1 MKMARK
7 KTCPDMADVR
17 ITVHGQKYSIRCDEG
32 EEARV
37 EELAAY
43 FNTHVERLARELG
56 HVAESRLLILAGI
69 TICEELFAAR
79 AEGEGSFDRALAEDL
94 ARLAGRIERCAEGLE
109 SGLAD
114 GLGDTDKDNPSA
126 P

>member
-1 MKMARK
+1 
-7 KTCPDMADVR
+7 MADVR

-32 EEARV
+32 EEPRV

-43 FNTHVERLARELG
+43 FNAHVERLAKELG

-69 TICEELFAAR
+69 TLCEELFTAR
-79 AEGEGSFDRALAEDL
+79 SAESGEFDKALAEDL
-94 ARLAGRIERCAEGLE
+94 ARLAGRIERCA
-109 SGLAD
+109 D
-114 GLGDTDKDNPSA
+114 GLDGGPGGGDKDKPSA